1 MRAFVRKSDNHTEN
15 RKTPFFPPVVQ
26 PKIEVGAP
34 DDQYEQEADKVAAK
48 VVDNSSGQSEE
59 KDEKL
64 VRQKPIADTVS
75 PYLQKQSEEEEKPVQ
90 KQEEEPIQQKEEEK
104 DKSQPKLEDDKVP
117 VQKKDE
123 DEIQPKTKEEGEN
136 VQTKSNEI
144 DEKITDIEPTLKREK
159 GNGSPLSK
167 GVKAE
172 MENGFGADFSQVK
185 IHNNTKAVQ
194 MNQALGA
201 QAFTHGNDVFFN
213 NGKYNHGSKEGKLL
227 LAHEL
232 THTIQQNGSAQKKK
246 ANNDISSTKYNV
258 QGGFWSRVWS
268 GVKSAGSA
276 IWSGV
281 TSVAGYGWNVLKSAG
296 AWVWDLVTEA
306 PGRIWSLLK
315 HIGSG
320 IIGTISWIWD
330 GIKGALGQVWS
341 GITGIL
347 SWLKDGVAG
356 LFSWIWRG
364 LQGGANW
371 AYKLLHGD
379 FSGFWE
385 GIGNFFSWMG
395 DGVVGLVKWGWDG
408 LKGAAMWA
416 WMGVKGFAKWI
427 WEGFKGGAAWLGRLI
442 AKLLDMVGFGEIMD
456 LIFNIFKVNTRTL
469 TSIEKQEAFKVFQ
482 GSISYWQVRIDEASL
497 ISAIGSFFSGG
508 GGMGVTLFHTI
519 NFNQKLNAAAGNGDM
534 RWLIHELTHVSQYEH
549 VGSQYIGEAIH
560 AQATV
565 GYTYGDGAGLVGKN
579 LKDLNRE
586 QQADIVAHYYYYILS
601 GHTDSRFSGYTSEYQ
616 RMIDQARS
624 GKF

>member
-1 MRAFVRKSDNHTEN
+1 MRAFARKSDHHTES
-15 RKTPFFPPVVQ
+15 RKTPFFSRVVQ

-34 DDQYEQEADKVAAK
+34 NDQYEQEADKVAAK
-48 VVDNSSGQSEE
+48 VVDNSTGQPKE
-59 KDEKL
+59 KDEKI
-64 VRQKPIADTVS
+64 VQQKSIADTVL
-75 PYLQKQSEEEEKPVQ
+75 PYLQKQSEEEDKPVQ
-90 KQEEEPIQQKEEEK
+90 TQEKETVLQKEEEK
-104 DKSQPKLEDDKVP
+104 EKSQPKLEDDKEP
-117 VQKKDE
+117 VQKKE
-123 DEIQPKTKEEGEN
+123 EEEIQSKTEEEGDI
-136 VQTKSNEI
+136 QTKTDESNEN
-144 DEKITDIEPTLKREK
+144 ITDIEPALKREK

-167 GVKAE
+167 GVRAE

-213 NGKYNHGSKEGKLL
+213 QGKYNPGSKEGKLL

-232 THTIQQNGSAQKKK
+232 THTIQQNGRTQKKK
-246 ANNDISSTKYNV
+246 ANTDISPTNFNV

-268 GVKSAGSA
+268 GVKSVGSA

-306 PGRIWSLLK
+306 PGRIWNLLK

-320 IIGTISWIWD
+320 IVGTISWIWD

-341 GITGIL
+341 GITGVL

-364 LQGGANW
+364 LKGGANW

-395 DGVVGLVKWGWDG
+395 DGVVGLAKWGWDG

-427 WEGFKGGAAWLGRLI
+427 WEGFKSGAAWLGRLI

-456 LIFNIFKVNTRTL
+456 LLFNIFKVNTRTL
-469 TSIEKQEAFKVFQ
+469 TSIEQQEAFRVFQ

-519 NFNQKLNAAAGNGDM
+519 NFNQKLHAAAGNSDM

-560 AQATV
+560 AQATI
-565 GYTYGDGAGLVGKN
+565 GYSYGDGAGLAGKN
-579 LKDLNRE
+579 LKDFNRE
-586 QQADIVAHYYYYILS
+586 QQADIIAHYYFYILS
-601 GHTDSRFSGYTSEYQ
+601 GNTDPRFSGYAIEYQ
-616 RMIDQARS
+616 RMINQARS